1 VPEPCPPPPTL
12 AENDD
17 GAFRGPFLFWFQRG
31 LAVVTALQR
40 LQNHARLVSEPDLSL
55 TDRPRPSEGRFKKS
69 VYFQCLVVIGRASF
83 SKVQPIAQFV
93 AKPED
98 GRRAVD
104 VGGKQPLSEVYG
116 CRGSGRS
123 LEGTLLPSKLL
134 LALAKAQPR
143 SERSSVRPRNE
154 IGALRAVQCIIAD
167 PLGVTR
173 PECSGS

>member
-1 VPEPCPPPPTL
+1 M
-12 AENDD
+12 
-17 GAFRGPFLFWFQRG
+17 
-31 LAVVTALQR
+31 VTALQR

-104 VGGKQPLSEVYG
+104 VGGKWTFAAACISD
-116 CRGSGRS
+116 CFK
-123 LEGTLLPSKLL
+123 PSI
-134 LALAKAQPR
+134 ASIAAFTA
-143 SERSSVRPRNE
+143 VRNY
-154 IGALRAVQCIIAD
+154 V
-167 PLGVTR
+167 
-173 PECSGS
+173 

>member
-1 VPEPCPPPPTL
+1 
-12 AENDD
+12 
-17 GAFRGPFLFWFQRG
+17 LFWFQRG

-104 VGGKQPLSEVYG
+104 VGRKRSFAATWVE
-116 CRGSGRS
+116 GRF
-123 LEGTLLPSKLL
+123 
-134 LALAKAQPR
+134 KA
-143 SERSSVRPRNE
+143 V
-154 IGALRAVQCIIAD
+154 
-167 PLGVTR
+167 
-173 PECSGS
+173 

>member
-1 VPEPCPPPPTL
+1 LPVPLAPPLAL
-12 AENDD
+12 AETDD

-104 VGGKQPLSEVYG
+104 VGGKQTDAGTAGRLAYRVEGVIR
-116 CRGSGRS
+116 CR
-123 LEGTLLPSKLL
+123 
-134 LALAKAQPR
+134 
-143 SERSSVRPRNE
+143 
-154 IGALRAVQCIIAD
+154 C
-167 PLGVTR
+167 
-173 PECSGS
+173 